1 MRPPDLPDL
10 SNLMLIAVDDDQES
24 LELVRVVLKA
34 CGAHVFVSQTA
45 ADALAYLDRA
55 PRVDALITDIA
66 MPMMNGVELVRRAR
80 SHPDRRSL
88 PAVAVTAYPEQ
99 ARPEFNAL
107 VVKPIKLE
115 NLASAVRAV
124 VDAQRA

>member
-1 MRPPDLPDL
+1 LPDL
-10 SNLMLIAVDDDQES
+10 SNLMLIAVDDDQDS

-45 ADALAYLDRA
+45 GDALAYLDRA

-99 ARPEFNAL
+99 AQPEFNAL

-124 VDAQRA
+124 IDAQRA